1 MAGDHADD
9 VQHHIR
15 SNIKAF
21 VALLVLTGL
30 TVAVSYLNVGVGIAI
45 VIALVVASVKSSL
58 VGGFFMHLIGENRSI
73 YALLLLAAFFFS
85 AMMGLFV
92 WSHAEPL
99 TGTTVAPIAPSAR
112 PSSTGDAH

>member
-1 MAGDHADD
+1 MAGDHAND

-15 SNIKAF
+15 SNIKVF
-21 VALLVLTGL
+21 VALLVLTGV
-30 TVAVSYLNVGVGIAI
+30 TVAVSYLNVGIGVAI
-45 VIALVVASVKSSL
+45 LIALIVASVKSSL
-58 VGGFFMHLIGENRSI
+58 VGGFFMHLISEKRSI
-73 YALLLLAAFFFS
+73 YGLLLLAGFFFV

-99 TGTTVAPIAPSAR
+99 TGTTAAPIAPSAT